1 MEAGEDVFGGLVEY
15 DTDFRDAEPVDAVV
29 EAVHNKRG
37 RGGIQ
42 QVAPTVSGSPKRK
55 RTKTAPKEENGC
67 GDVSLM
73 DVLSAPCNEKGGVDA
88 SVSFSPLL
96 CIAIDNDRV
105 VGRERLEKCGCVM
118 DILLNSSTTVL
129 LMDRVQSAVRRR
141 LEDAY
146 KTRRCP
152 TGALNDAIYRL
163 VCQQTDDLSDI
174 LAACDV
180 LNQRKSI
187 DGETVF
193 GEDEVEYWTERSN
206 EHKSK
211 SRPLRGFALLRRLAL
226 PVCTRTRTA
235 SRPSK
240 LKTGRD
246 SPAEQEICFPDFS
259 FLDMLLRI
267 EITQAAVID
276 ALMLRILQLENV
288 AKRINKDGKP
298 MVRDLQQILFSS
310 VNAATGIKCA
320 DRAKCLSSV
329 QFMLIVSEH
338 TCTSELKKMAIKF
351 LSNVLSEADLS
362 SNVLVQ
368 LEQDAEWFNAM
379 VSSWNIPVDRIKNW
393 RVDPMSWTR
402 VPVAAPLSR
411 RSSAPRISNG
421 NSNVEEIRQVLLG
434 ERGVGEWLAEWGLQK
449 LEKKADMLV
458 GRNDGSSLT
467 VTSAD
472 MSQETF
478 LIHTALMDKVNDT
491 FPRLLNQPGARPRMQ
506 ALDISDQSLSRIHS
520 MFFDKDGS
528 LREDVK
534 KDVEMSTKHGYINF
548 QNTEC
553 AEERNDKRWQLPIKE
568 HTQGELYLMRLY
580 TFRGM
585 IHLTLVC
592 C

>member
-1 MEAGEDVFGGLVEY
+1 MEAGEDVFAGLVEY
-15 DTDFRDAEPVDAVV
+15 DTDFCDAAPVDAVV
-29 EAVHNKRG
+29 ETVPNKRG
-37 RGGIQ
+37 RAGMQ

-55 RTKTAPKEENGC
+55 RAKTAPTEKKSC

-73 DVLSAPCNEKGGVDA
+73 DVLCAPCNKKGGVDA

-96 CIAIDNDRV
+96 CISIDKDRV
-105 VGRERLEKCGCVM
+105 IGCERLEKCGCVM
-118 DILLNSSTTVL
+118 DVLLNSSTTLL
-129 LMDRVQSAVRRR
+129 LMDRVQFAIRRR

-152 TGALNDAIYRL
+152 TSALNDAIYRL
-163 VCQQTDDLSDI
+163 VCQQSDDLSDI

-206 EHKSK
+206 EPMSK
-211 SRPLRGFALLRRLAL
+211 SRPLREFALLRRLAL
-226 PVCTRTRTA
+226 PMCTRTRMA

-240 LKTGRD
+240 VKAGRD
-246 SPAEQEICFPDFS
+246 SPAEEEICFPDFS

-298 MVRDLQQILFSS
+298 MVRDLQRILFSS
-310 VNAATGIKCA
+310 VKEATGIKCA
-320 DRAKCLSSV
+320 DRAKCVSSV
-329 QFMLIVSEH
+329 QFMLIVSKH
-338 TCTSELKKMAIKF
+338 TSKLKKMAITF
-351 LSNVLSEADLS
+351 LSNLLSEADLGC
-362 SNVLVQ
+362 NVLVQ
-368 LEQDAEWFNAM
+368 LEQDAEWFDAM
-379 VSSWNIPVDRIKNW
+379 VSSWNIPVDRIKDW

-402 VPVAAPLSR
+402 VPVAAPPSR
-411 RSSAPRISNG
+411 RSSAPRISNE

-434 ERGVGEWLAEWGLQK
+434 ERVVGEWLAEWGLQK

-506 ALDISDQSLSRIHS
+506 ALDISDESLAKIHS

-534 KDVEMSTKHGYINF
+534 RDVEMSTKHGYINF

-553 AEERNDKRWQLPIKE
+553 AEERNDKRWQLPIKQ
-568 HTQGELYLMRLY
+568 HTQGELYLIRLH
-580 TFRGM
+580 TFGTRSDE
-585 IHLTLVC
+585 
-592 C
+592 